1 MSRAADARRPYHS
14 PRREAQAAA
23 TRTEILDA
31 AGRLFAEQGYP
42 ATTMSAI
49 AKEAGVAL
57 KTVYVGF
64 ETKGGVLRALW
75 NRTLRGD
82 EAIPV
87 AEQPWYRDVLE
98 EPDPER
104 QLRLNARNS
113 RVGTERLGVVGQVI
127 RAAAPSDPEIAA
139 LWERIQTNYRENQRT
154 IVASIAER
162 GALRSGLDVERA
174 TDVLW
179 ALNNPDVWHLLVGL
193 RGWTPEQYEQ
203 WCADTA
209 VAQLLGSS
217 AC

>member
-1 MSRAADARRPYHS
+1 MTRRPYHS

-23 TRTEILDA
+23 TRREILDA
-31 AGRLFAEQGYP
+31 AAKLFAEQGYP
-42 ATTMSAI
+42 ATTMGAI

-82 EAIPV
+82 EEVPV
-87 AEQPWYRDVLE
+87 ADQPWFREALDD
-98 EPDPER
+98 PDPER

-113 RVGTERLGVVGQVI
+113 RLGKERLGVVGQVV
-127 RAAAPSDPEIAA
+127 RAAAPTDPEIAA
-139 LWERIQTNYRENQRT
+139 LWERIQDNYRENQRA
-154 IVASIAER
+154 IVESVAAK
-162 GALRSGLDVERA
+162 GALRAGLDVERA
-174 TDVLW
+174 TDALW

-193 RGWTPEQYEQ
+193 RGWTAVEYER

-209 VAQLLGSS
+209 VSQLLG
-217 AC
+217 